1 LTCHKII
8 LVGLLMFAF
17 GHANSQEKRTLS
29 VHFLPEYRIVPLVLD
44 SIEYAGADGNPIT
57 ISTFRCYISGIRFM
71 RSGTQVWQEPSSY
84 HLIDASIPGSLYI
97 PLTIP
102 ANLKYG
108 AISFNIGI
116 DSLTNVSGA
125 MGGDLDPSKGMYW
138 SWQSGYINL
147 KIEGKSQLS
156 PARNHE
162 FHYHLGGYSGKE
174 SSLQTIELNVGSSE
188 TVTISAD
195 LAAFIDNITIS
206 EQYEV
211 MIPGA
216 AAVALSEK
224 TRAIF
229 KIRQ

>member
-1 LTCHKII
+1 ML
-8 LVGLLMFAF
+8 AF

-29 VHFLPEYRIVPLVLD
+29 VHFRPEFRNVPLVLD
-44 SIEYAGADGNPIT
+44 SIEYTGADGNPIT
-57 ISTFRCYISGIRFM
+57 FSTFRCYISGIRLF

-84 HLIDASIPGSLYI
+84 HLVDASIPGSLDV

-102 ANLKYG
+102 AYLKYS
-108 AISFNIGI
+108 AIRFNIGI

-147 KIEGKSQLS
+147 KIEGKSPLS

-174 SSLQTIELNVGSSE
+174 SSLQTIELNVSNSDS
-188 TVTISAD
+188 VTISAD
-195 LAAFIDNITIS
+195 LAAFIDNIAIS
-206 EQYEV
+206 EQYEI
-211 MIPGA
+211 MIPGVA
-216 AAVALSEK
+216 AAALSEK
-224 TRAIF
+224 ARAIF
-229 KIRQ
+229 KTKQ